1 MDAPE
6 SLWRLRLR
14 NAHGYNG
21 KIPLFFPVKI
31 GYATKLFMDQKTE
44 PGSNGK
50 FAESTVYIWNM
61 SEDVWPFICAMT
73 DDRVRQA
80 EISENASL
88 AERELFSFAGS
99 DHILYVTPRPISA
112 EFLSYY
118 TELFGKKDLEIL
130 VTKRHTGVTSDDVR
144 KDTAVM
150 DAIMAAGR
158 RSKRLMFASYSTSFQ
173 FLKLVSEVRKLGIE
187 VFTPEA
193 PEEEDAWTVNF
204 YGSKSGIRQLAQK
217 SSAIEPD
224 FKMAEGVVC
233 DNITDAA
240 KIAAKRY
247 RKSNGVVIKT
257 NKGHSGAGVMLFQPG
272 ELPTDYHEC
281 EREILKKL
289 KEEAYWDRFPII
301 IEDLI
306 QINSSVG
313 GGSPSVEFRIFKS
326 GRVDFLYF
334 CGMSIDKDGIFHGVE
349 INQQVV
355 SDKIAAQL
363 VDTGFFIAEQYA
375 AEGYRGYFDVDFVA
389 AKNGTM
395 YVTESNVRRTGG
407 TYVYH
412 VAEHLLGKDFMYQSY
427 VLSHTSYELPQGKH
441 YHFVDVIEKLRPVL
455 FDKKLKE
462 GVIVVSENTIELGK
476 LAYII
481 IARNKKR
488 ALEIQ
493 EQLQQIITS

>member
-1 MDAPE
+1 
-6 SLWRLRLR
+6 
-14 NAHGYNG
+14 
-21 KIPLFFPVKI
+21 
-31 GYATKLFMDQKTE
+31 MDQKPE
-44 PGSNGK
+44 PGGNGK
-50 FAESTVYIWNM
+50 LAETTVYVWNM

-73 DDRVRQA
+73 DDSVRQF

-88 AERELFSFAGS
+88 AERELFTFAGE
-99 DHILYVTPRPISA
+99 DHIVYITPRTISD
-112 EFLSYY
+112 EFLAYY
-118 TELFGKKDLEIL
+118 ADLFGKKDLQIL
-130 VTKRHTGVTSDDVR
+130 VTKRHTGVTSDDIR
-144 KDTAVM
+144 KDGAVM
-150 DAIMAAGR
+150 DAILAAGK
-158 RSKRLMFASYSTSFQ
+158 RSKRLMFVSYSTSFQ
-173 FLKLVSEVRKLGIE
+173 FLRLVSEIRKLGIE

-204 YGSKSGIRQLAQK
+204 FGSKSGIRQLAQK

-224 FKMAEGVVC
+224 FRMAEGVICV
-233 DNITDAA
+233 NISDAA

-247 RKSNGVVIKT
+247 RKNNGVVIKT
-257 NKGHSGAGVMLFQPG
+257 NKGHSGAGVLLFQPG
-272 ELPTDYHEC
+272 DLPTDYYEC

-289 KEEAYWDRFPII
+289 KEEAYWDRFPIV

-306 QINSSVG
+306 QVNPSVG

-334 CGMSIDKDGIFHGVE
+334 CGMIIDKDGIFHGVE

-412 VAEHLLGKDFMYQSY
+412 VAENLLGRDFMYQWY
-427 VLSHTSYELPQGKH
+427 VISHTSYELPAGIH
-441 YHFVDVIEKLRPVL
+441 YHFTDILERLKPVL
-455 FDKKLKE
+455 FDKKTRE
-462 GVIVVSENTIELGK
+462 GLIVVSENTIELGK

-481 IARNKKR
+481 LARNKKR

-493 EQLQQIITS
+493 DQLPQLLVR